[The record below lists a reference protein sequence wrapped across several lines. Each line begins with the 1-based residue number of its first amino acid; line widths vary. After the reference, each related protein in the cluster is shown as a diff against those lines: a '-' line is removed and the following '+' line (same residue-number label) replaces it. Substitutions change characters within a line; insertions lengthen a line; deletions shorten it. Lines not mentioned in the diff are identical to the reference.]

1 VRRIF
6 RSRIPLPTPIV
17 VCDEP
22 EEGSEVT
29 RGTVVSGWAYSPAG
43 IKEVSVWLD
52 GQKVVGEA
60 ELGLERP
67 DVAQAHP
74 DWADAGRSGFR
85 YRIEAAPQA
94 GASAE
99 AVELR
104 IVAEDGE
111 GRRVEAR
118 RAVQVDELLF
128 DPIVVCDEP
137 EEGSEVSLGTVVS
150 GWAYSP
156 AGIKEVSVWLEGQR
170 VGEAEYGLVR
180 EDVAQNRPEWLGA
193 ERSGFRYRFETLPA
207 AAEAVELTV
216 VAEDERGRRAEV
228 GRVIR
233 RDRRELLKEKLD
245 SEMQEFRR
253 LNDEIRATKVRAQRL
268 EHVKRSIKKKLELRE
283 LETELRAAQ
292 GRAEGEPAM
301 GALPDF
307 VIIGVAKG
315 GTTFLYHLLT
325 QHPLVEPAAFKE
337 PHYFDLLIEDEG
349 VEWYRRCFPQ
359 PKLKDGRRTITG
371 EASPVYLWDTVVP
384 QRMAGVIPHVRLIA
398 LLRNPVDRTYSGYHW
413 RKNVG
418 WETRTF
424 EEAIE
429 ASFDSPDELHRSGS
443 IYVDH
448 LQRWSEYFPRE
459 QMLVLKSEDLF
470 DDPRQTLETVL
481 EFLGLPEWEPDA
493 SALGNMRNTGS
504 YKQKMDPA
512 TRRRLEEYFEP
523 HNRRLYDF
531 LGKDFGW

>member
-1 VRRIF
+1 VRRI
-6 RSRIPLPTPIV
+6 SQTEIPLPTPIL

-22 EEGSEVT
+22 TEGSEVT
-29 RGTVVSGWAYSPAG
+29 LGTVVSGWAYSPAG
-43 IKEVSVWLD
+43 IREVSVWLD

-67 DVAQAHP
+67 DVAQDH
-74 DWADAGRSGFR
+74 
-85 YRIEAAPQA
+85 
-94 GASAE
+94 
-99 AVELR
+99 
-104 IVAEDGE
+104 
-111 GRRVEAR
+111 
-118 RAVQVDELLF
+118 
-128 DPIVVCDEP
+128 
-137 EEGSEVSLGTVVS
+137 
-150 GWAYSP
+150 
-156 AGIKEVSVWLEGQR
+156 
-170 VGEAEYGLVR
+170 
-180 EDVAQNRPEWLGA
+180 PEWPGA
-193 ERSGFRYRFETLPA
+193 ERSGFRYRL
-207 AAEAVELTV
+207 EAVPVRAGSESTELRV
-216 VAEDERGRRAEV
+216 VVEDERGRRAEV
-228 GRVIR
+228 GRVVR

-245 SEMQEFRR
+245 SERQELRKI
-253 LNDEIRATKVRAQRL
+253 NDEIRATKVRAQRL
-268 EHVKRSIKKKLELRE
+268 KHVKRGIKKKLELRE
-283 LETELRAAQ
+283 LERELRAAQ

-359 PKLKDGRRTITG
+359 PKVKDGRRTISG
-371 EASPVYLWDTVVP
+371 EASPGYLWDSVVP
-384 QRMAGVIPHVRLIA
+384 QRMAEVVPHARLIA

-413 RKNVG
+413 RIKYG

-424 EEAIE
+424 EETVE
-429 ASFDSPDELHRSGS
+429 ASFDSPDEQHRSRS

-448 LQRWSEYFPRE
+448 LQRWSEFFPRE

-470 DDPRQTLETVL
+470 DNPRQTLKVVL

-493 SALGNMRNTGS
+493 SELGNRRNTGG
-504 YKQKMDPA
+504 YKQEMDPA
-512 TRRRLEEYFEP
+512 TRRRLEEYIEP
-523 HNRRLYDF
+523 HNRRLYEY

>member
-6 RSRIPLPTPIV
+6 QTGKPLPSAIV
-17 VCDEP
+17 VCDGP
-22 EEGSEVT
+22 AEGSEVT
-29 RGTVVSGWAYSPAG
+29 RGTLVSGWAYSPAG
-43 IKEVSVWLD
+43 IREVSIWLD
-52 GQKVVGEA
+52 GQRVGEA
-60 ELGLERP
+60 DLGWERP
-67 DVAQAHP
+67 DVAEAHP
-74 DWADAGRSGFR
+74 EWPNVLRSGFG
-85 YRIEAAPQA
+85 YHFETFPV
-94 GASAE
+94 SAE
-99 AVELR
+99 AVELAV
-104 IVAEDGE
+104 VAEDGR
-111 GRRVEAR
+111 GRGTEVR
-118 RAVQVDELLF
+118 RAV
-128 DPIVVCDEP
+128 
-137 EEGSEVSLGTVVS
+137 
-150 GWAYSP
+150 
-156 AGIKEVSVWLEGQR
+156 
-170 VGEAEYGLVR
+170 
-180 EDVAQNRPEWLGA
+180 
-193 ERSGFRYRFETLPA
+193 
-207 AAEAVELTV
+207 
-216 VAEDERGRRAEV
+216 
-228 GRVIR
+228 R
-233 RDRRELLKEKLD
+233 RDRLELLKEKLD
-245 SEMQEFRR
+245 SQTQELRKI
-253 LNDEIRATKVRAQRL
+253 NDETRATKVRAQRL
-268 EHVKRSIKKKLELRE
+268 EHVKRGIKKKLELRE
-283 LETELRAAQ
+283 LERELRAAQ

-371 EASPVYLWDTVVP
+371 EASPGYLWDTLAP
-384 QRMAGVIPHVRLIA
+384 QRMAEVIPHARLIA

-413 RKNVG
+413 RTNYG

-429 ASFDSPDELHRSGS
+429 ASFEGPEKRHRANS

-448 LQRWSEYFPRE
+448 LQRWSGFFPRE
-459 QMLVLKSEDLF
+459 QMIVLKSEDLF
-470 DDPRQTLETVL
+470 DNPRQTLKVVL

-493 SALGNMRNTGS
+493 SELENNRNTGG

-523 HNRRLYDF
+523 HNRRLYDY